1 MLRLECIAAARRS
14 VHKQFGWKCP
24 HPSTYRYFDALHE
37 SISCATT
44 LFRHTAALLE
54 KLFSRSRLCDWLGVL
69 TMRYTKIIT
78 CTAVR
83 CSGTP
88 RPSRLFYAFQDE
100 IWLVDLGIEE

>member
-69 TMRYTKIIT
+69 QVWDDAPEYPIIEPHLT
-78 CTAVR
+78 SALEAC
-83 CSGTP
+83 
-88 RPSRLFYAFQDE
+88 FE
-100 IWLVDLGIEE
+100 ID